1 MVSFVFTEKSPS
13 QEVVFIL
20 HPLCFG
26 IRGVWLGMVFADLL
40 LAPALPWQVCWRH
53 RGEIYQPYTND
64 EPTESVDSSTGN
76 GFCPRN
82 ATVLQ
87 IACKALAM
95 FDFEAKLKA
104 CIKHA

>member
-1 MVSFVFTEKSPS
+1 MCYLHSFHAVASDVRITQRLKLSMVSFVFTEKSPS

-40 LAPALPWQVCWRH
+40 LAPALPWQVCWRR

-64 EPTESVDSSTGN
+64 EPT
-76 GFCPRN
+76 
-82 ATVLQ
+82 
-87 IACKALAM
+87 
-95 FDFEAKLKA
+95 
-104 CIKHA
+104 